1 MVKTG
6 RKGGEGVAYLHG
18 YELVVDAPDKRD
30 ARAVG
35 QDTSHGR
42 LEALRVGAR
51 RVAKVPQLGGRAH
64 EDARLVVGEGSQGDA
79 GHGADADAGV
89 CDDAEVDELLEQHD
103 ADGDALGVGRDEDE
117 VCGANVFDPV
127 EQQLPQVVDAV
138 ADAALALERHLFDLA
153 ALATAV
159 RVSPPPDRV
168 GAEAGE
174 AQRRARG
181 LPDHG
186 AQVRGGEEAVDADG
200 DGLANFGRLLD
211 AEDVV
216 RRRLGGAQEEALD
229 LLDDGRILL
238 HLIRAREGWE

>member
-1 MVKTG
+1 M
-6 RKGGEGVAYLHG
+6 
-18 YELVVDAPDKRD
+18 
-30 ARAVG
+30 
-35 QDTSHGR
+35 
-42 LEALRVGAR
+42 
-51 RVAKVPQLGGRAH
+51 
-64 EDARLVVGEGSQGDA
+64 
-79 GHGADADAGV
+79 
-89 CDDAEVDELLEQHD
+89 
-103 ADGDALGVGRDEDE
+103 GRDEDE

-181 LPDHG
+181 LADHR

-200 DGLANFGRLLD
+200 DGLANLGRLLD